1 MPWRGAYRPSS
12 EIVMIQPLDSRGR
25 RPTWR
30 KRRIAANPIPYWSR
44 NGRVDKS
51 REVLE
56 EAFDDFA
63 AIGFTAVKADVPDNL
78 TAAEYLEWIGSY
90 GLEPALSL
98 FNSPFDETIDIT
110 EEIERAKRFAATQVG
125 LGLDRTMVSS
135 MSLPERMSHPAVGAG
150 FDKDRL
156 ALAIENCGIICEV
169 LRVEGLRALHHSHV
183 GGVFETEYE
192 ITRLLDELGP
202 DVIGLGPDT
211 GHLRW
216 AGIDPASLIS
226 RYADRLGGIHIK
238 DCFPD
243 HLDQDADS
251 EPISYHELSASQ
263 RLWAE
268 PGLGV
273 VDFDAVLAEIP
284 DNYDGDF
291 MIEIDH
297 PSVES
302 RFESHRI
309 SFAWAKD
316 HL

>member
-1 MPWRGAYRPSS
+1 MPWRSVYRPSG
-12 EIVMIQPLDSRGR
+12 EIVMSQPLVSQGG

-56 EAFDDFA
+56 EAFADFA
-63 AIGFTAVKADVPDNL
+63 AIGFTAVKADVPDNF

-110 EEIERAKRFAATQVG
+110 EEMERAKRFAATQVA

-156 ALAIENCGIICEV
+156 ALAIENCGVICDV
-169 LRVEGLRALHHSHV
+169 LRGEGLWALHHSHV

-202 DVIGLGPDT
+202 GLLGIGPDT

-216 AGIDPASLIS
+216 AGIDPASLIR

-251 EPISYHELSASQ
+251 QQISYHELSASQ
-263 RLWAE
+263 RLCAQKTVSAI
-268 PGLGV
+268 GG
-273 VDFDAVLAEIP
+273 
-284 DNYDGDF
+284 
-291 MIEIDH
+291 
-297 PSVES
+297 
-302 RFESHRI
+302 
-309 SFAWAKD
+309 
-316 HL
+316 

>member
-1 MPWRGAYRPSS
+1 VAQG
-12 EIVMIQPLDSRGR
+12 
-25 RPTWR
+25 
-30 KRRIAANPIPYWSR
+30 RIAANPIPYWSR

-56 EAFDDFA
+56 EAFADFA

-110 EEIERAKRFAATQVG
+110 EEMERAKRFAATQVA

-150 FDKDRL
+150 LDKDRL

-183 GGVFETEYE
+183 GGVFETQYE

-202 DVIGLGPDT
+202 GLLGFGA
-211 GHLRW
+211 GHR
-216 AGIDPASLIS
+216 AST
-226 RYADRLGGIHIK
+226 LGGHRSCTVDQAVRRPAGGHSHQRTAFPTILIK
-238 DCFPD
+238 MPTGS
-243 HLDQDADS
+243 Q
-251 EPISYHELSASQ
+251 SATT
-263 RLWAE
+263 
-268 PGLGV
+268 
-273 VDFDAVLAEIP
+273 
-284 DNYDGDF
+284 N
-291 MIEIDH
+291 
-297 PSVES
+297 
-302 RFESHRI
+302 
-309 SFAWAKD
+309 
-316 HL
+316 